1 MEASEGR
8 EIIVANDA
16 GCRRDLLDPDA
27 WHGPARPSCSCGRAL
42 LSNLSGGEVDGESEI
57 NRGDVSPLQPEVDGM
72 VVHLSLAFFP
82 PDSSFLE

>member
-1 MEASEGR
+1 MRVEASEGR

-16 GCRRDLLDPDA
+16 GCQRDLLDPDA

-57 NRGDVSPLQPEVDGM
+57 NRGDVSPLHAGGGWWGRHLTASIAVVD
-72 VVHLSLAFFP
+72 
-82 PDSSFLE
+82 